1 MSTVAPREALALW
14 LRIGCT
20 SFGGPIAQ
28 IDLLHR
34 EVVERRGWVDER
46 SFLHALRL
54 CNALPGPEAQQLA
67 CWLGWRVGGL
77 RGALAAGGLFILPGL
92 VLILAL
98 AWVYAALGDTAVM
111 AGAVRALG
119 GAVIA
124 LVLAAGL
131 RMGRRVVRTRWV
143 LALGVAAGAGM
154 LLGVP
159 FPVVVVA
166 GAALGVLL
174 GRVRPAALV
183 PLEDQADPGAPL
195 DPAERRRVLRRAV
208 VGGLLWLGGL
218 ALLLAV
224 GGVIAE
230 LAGLFTVAALVTFG
244 GAYAVLPFV
253 ATAAVDRYGWLSPE
267 QMVAGLALGETTPGP
282 LILVN
287 AFVGFMAGWAAL
299 GGAAGGIAGG
309 LVATVATFAPSF
321 LLIGVGA
328 PLVERVPRRGPV
340 ADALA
345 ALQGVVA
352 GAIAVLAVFLVST
365 VLLPAGAV
373 DLLALAVAAAVYGLR
388 RVGLPVPA
396 LVAATAALGALV
408 GLLDPGLLLVAR

>member
-1 MSTVAPREALALW
+1 MSRPTQRAALGLW

-20 SFGGPIAQ
+20 SFGGPLAQ
-28 IDLLHR
+28 IDQMHR

-67 CWLGWRVGGL
+67 CWLGWRTGGV
-77 RGALAAGGLFILPGL
+77 RGALTAGGLFILPGL
-92 VLILAL
+92 VVILLL
-98 AWVYAALGDTAVM
+98 AWAYATWGATDVM

-131 RMGRRVVRTRWV
+131 RMGGRVVRTRWV
-143 LALGVAAGAGM
+143 LLLGVATAAAMLAG
-154 LLGVP
+154 LP

-166 GAALGVLL
+166 GIALGVLL
-174 GRVRPAALV
+174 GRLRPAALV
-183 PLEDQADPGAPL
+183 PLEDQDDPGAPS
-195 DPAERRRVLRRAV
+195 DPSERARVVRRALI
-208 VGGLLWLGGL
+208 GGALWIGTIA
-218 ALLLAV
+218 ALIAV

-230 LAGLFTVAALVTFG
+230 LAGFFTVTALVTFG

-253 ATAAVDRYGWLSPE
+253 ASAAVSRFGWLTPE
-267 QMVAGLALGETTPGP
+267 EMVAGLALGETTPGP
-282 LILVN
+282 LIIVN

-299 GGAAGGIAGG
+299 GGAAGGLAGG
-309 LVATVATFAPSF
+309 LVATFATFAPSF
-321 LLIGVGA
+321 LLIAVGA

-352 GAIAVLAVFLVST
+352 GAIAVLAVYLVSAA
-365 VLLPAGAV
+365 VLPEGAI
-373 DLLALAVAAAVYGLR
+373 DLLAVAVAVAVFALR
-388 RVGLPVPA
+388 RLGLPVPA
-396 LVAATAALGALV
+396 LVAAAALLGAVV
-408 GLLDPGLLLVAR
+408 GLADPGLLLVSR

>member
-1 MSTVAPREALALW
+1 MSAVRPGAALAVW

-20 SFGGPIAQ
+20 SFGGPVAQ

-77 RGALAAGGLFILPGL
+77 RGALTAGGLFILPGL

-98 AWVYAALGDTAVM
+98 AWLYATLGETAWM
-111 AGAVRALG
+111 TGAVRALG

-143 LALGVAAGAGM
+143 LALGVGAGAAM
-154 LLGVP
+154 LLGAP

-183 PLEDQADPGAPL
+183 PLEDQVDPGAPL
-195 DPAERRRVLRRAV
+195 DPAERRRVVRRAL
-208 VGGLLWLGGL
+208 VGGAIWLGGL
-218 ALLLAV
+218 GALLLV

-253 ATAAVDRYGWLSPE
+253 AAAAVDRFGWLTPE

-309 LVATVATFAPSF
+309 LVATAATFAPSF

-328 PLVERVPRRGPV
+328 PLVERVPQRGPV

-352 GAIAVLAVFLVST
+352 GAIAVLAVFLVGT
-365 VLLPAGAV
+365 ALLPTGSI
-373 DLLALAVAAAVYGLR
+373 DLLAAAVAVAVFALR
-388 RVGLPVPA
+388 HLGLPVPA
-396 LVAATAALGALV
+396 LVAATALIGALV
-408 GLLDPGLLLVAR
+408 GVLDPGLLLVAR

>member
-1 MSTVAPREALALW
+1 VSRPTQRAALGLW

-20 SFGGPIAQ
+20 SFGGPLAQ
-28 IDLLHR
+28 IDQMHR

-67 CWLGWRVGGL
+67 CWLGWRTGGV
-77 RGALAAGGLFILPGL
+77 RGALTAGGLFILPGL
-92 VLILAL
+92 VVILLL
-98 AWVYAALGDTAVM
+98 AWAYATWGATDVM

-131 RMGRRVVRTRWV
+131 RMGGRVVRTRWV
-143 LALGVAAGAGM
+143 LLLGVATAAAMLAG
-154 LLGVP
+154 LP

-166 GAALGVLL
+166 GIALGVLL
-174 GRVRPAALV
+174 GRLRPAALV
-183 PLEDQADPGAPL
+183 PLEDQDDPGAPS
-195 DPAERRRVLRRAV
+195 DPSERARVVRRALI
-208 VGGLLWLGGL
+208 GGALWIGTIA
-218 ALLLAV
+218 ALIAV

-230 LAGLFTVAALVTFG
+230 LAGFFTVTALVTFG

-253 ATAAVDRYGWLSPE
+253 ASAAVSRFGWLTPE
-267 QMVAGLALGETTPGP
+267 EMVAGLALGETTPGP
-282 LILVN
+282 LIIVN

-299 GGAAGGIAGG
+299 GGAAGGLAGG
-309 LVATVATFAPSF
+309 LVATFATFAPSF
-321 LLIGVGA
+321 LLIAVGA

-352 GAIAVLAVFLVST
+352 GAIAVLAVYLVSAA
-365 VLLPAGAV
+365 VLPEGAI
-373 DLLALAVAAAVYGLR
+373 DLLAVAVAVAVFALR
-388 RVGLPVPA
+388 RLGLPVPA
-396 LVAATAALGALV
+396 LVAAAALLGAVV
-408 GLLDPGLLLVAR
+408 GLADPGLLLVSR

>member
-1 MSTVAPREALALW
+1 MSRPTQRAALGLW

-20 SFGGPIAQ
+20 SFGGPLAQ
-28 IDLLHR
+28 IDQMHR

-67 CWLGWRVGGL
+67 CWLGWRTGGV
-77 RGALAAGGLFILPGL
+77 RGALTAGGLFILPGL
-92 VLILAL
+92 VVILLL
-98 AWVYAALGDTAVM
+98 AWAYATWGATDVM
-111 AGAVRALG
+111 TGAVRALG

-131 RMGRRVVRTRWV
+131 RMGGRVVRTRWV
-143 LALGVAAGAGM
+143 LLLGVATAAAMLAG
-154 LLGVP
+154 LP

-166 GAALGVLL
+166 GIALGVLL
-174 GRVRPAALV
+174 GRLRPAALV
-183 PLEDQADPGAPL
+183 PLEDQDDPGAPS
-195 DPAERRRVLRRAV
+195 DPSERARVVRRALI
-208 VGGLLWLGGL
+208 GGALWIGTIA
-218 ALLLAV
+218 ALIAV

-230 LAGLFTVAALVTFG
+230 LAGFFTVTALVTFG

-253 ATAAVDRYGWLSPE
+253 ASAAVSRFGWLTPE
-267 QMVAGLALGETTPGP
+267 EMVAGLALGETTPGP
-282 LILVN
+282 LIIVN

-299 GGAAGGIAGG
+299 GGAAGGLAGG
-309 LVATVATFAPSF
+309 LVATFATFAPSF
-321 LLIGVGA
+321 LLIAVGA

-352 GAIAVLAVFLVST
+352 GAIAVLAVYLVSAA
-365 VLLPAGAV
+365 VLPEGAI
-373 DLLALAVAAAVYGLR
+373 DLLAVAVAVAVFALR
-388 RVGLPVPA
+388 RLGLPVPA
-396 LVAATAALGALV
+396 LVAAAALLGAVV
-408 GLLDPGLLLVAR
+408 GVADPGLLLVSR

>member
-1 MSTVAPREALALW
+1 M
-14 LRIGCT
+14 
-20 SFGGPIAQ
+20 
-28 IDLLHR
+28 HR

-67 CWLGWRVGGL
+67 CWLGWRTGGV
-77 RGALAAGGLFILPGL
+77 RGALTAGGLFILPGL
-92 VLILAL
+92 VVILLL
-98 AWVYAALGDTAVM
+98 AWAYATWGATDVM

-131 RMGRRVVRTRWV
+131 RMGGRVVRTRWV
-143 LALGVAAGAGM
+143 LLLGVATAAAMLAG
-154 LLGVP
+154 LP

-166 GAALGVLL
+166 GIALGVLL
-174 GRVRPAALV
+174 GRLRPAALV
-183 PLEDQADPGAPL
+183 PLEDQDDPGAPS
-195 DPAERRRVLRRAV
+195 DPSERARVVRRALI
-208 VGGLLWLGGL
+208 GGALWIGTIA
-218 ALLLAV
+218 ALIAV

-230 LAGLFTVAALVTFG
+230 LAGFFTVTALVTFG

-253 ATAAVDRYGWLSPE
+253 ASAAVSRFGWLTPE
-267 QMVAGLALGETTPGP
+267 EMVAGLALGETTPGP
-282 LILVN
+282 LIIVN

-299 GGAAGGIAGG
+299 GGAAGGLAGG
-309 LVATVATFAPSF
+309 LVATFATFAPSF
-321 LLIGVGA
+321 LLIAVGA

-352 GAIAVLAVFLVST
+352 GAIAVLAVYLVSAA
-365 VLLPAGAV
+365 VLPEGAI
-373 DLLALAVAAAVYGLR
+373 DLLAVAVAVAVFALR
-388 RVGLPVPA
+388 RLGLPVPA
-396 LVAATAALGALV
+396 LVAAAALLGAVV
-408 GLLDPGLLLVAR
+408 GLADPGLLLVSR